1 MVPMAGISSES
12 LRGHLENLL
21 LAALEAGEAHGF
33 ELLKRLTEAGSGALH
48 LREGSVY
55 PALYRLEA
63 AGLVKSRWESPEE
76 AKQTILPRRGPRKKL
91 YRLTR
96 KGTRRLAEGRAE
108 WRQFVNVVGA
118 ILGA

>member
-1 MVPMAGISSES
+1 MAEISSEA

-21 LAALEAGEAHGF
+21 LAALEAGDAHGF
-33 ELLKRLTEAGSGALH
+33 ELLKRLTEAGCGALH

-63 AGLVKSRWESPEE
+63 EGLVKSRWESDDDE
-76 AKQTILPRRGPRKKL
+76 ARAKTPRRGPRKKL
-91 YRLTR
+91 YSLTP
-96 KGTRRLAEGRAE
+96 KGNRRLAAGRAE
-108 WRQFVNVVGA
+108 WRQFVSIVGG